1 MAIYVVNGVR
11 TSAGPGPGPMTLPIS
26 EANALIGMRFA
37 VPGSR
42 APNTGD
48 PEPTV
53 RRFGAPPA
61 QTAPGALELA
71 GGSRDR
77 PNRDPGQRGAVHVVR
92 MGRQQEILQTG
103 ELIDVDPGSALETA
117 IGAAN
122 LTALNAQQLADAA
135 NGGAGAV
142 SN

>member
-1 MAIYVVNGVR
+1 MTVR
-11 TSAGPGPGPMTLPIS
+11 TVT
-26 EANALIGMRFA
+26 
-37 VPGSR
+37 
-42 APNTGD
+42 
-48 PEPTV
+48 
-53 RRFGAPPA
+53 PA
-61 QTAPGALELA
+61 SGALSMSFAWGDSE
-71 GGSRDR
+71 
-77 PNRDPGQRGAVHVVR
+77 
-92 MGRQQEILQTG
+92 EILQTG